1 METQNKR
8 RRKRCDRSYVVYE
21 LRVGKLSYIGITAR
35 THSTPNKSVWA
46 RWRKHQSRCRSEQKS
61 WPLYEAM
68 RKYGVEAFEYSVVE
82 TMRGR
87 AAAYAREREIIRER
101 KPRLNLA

>member
-1 METQNKR
+1 METQTKR

-21 LRVGKLSYIGITAR
+21 LQVGRLTYIGITAKTR
-35 THSTPNKSVWA
+35 STPLKSVWD
-46 RWRKHQSRCRSEQKS
+46 RWQKHQSRCRNEQKA
-61 WPLYEAM
+61 WPLYDAM
-68 RKYGVEAFEYSVVE
+68 RRFGVEAFEYRVVE

-87 AAAYAREREIIRER
+87 SVAYAREREIIRER

>member
-1 METQNKR
+1 METETKR
-8 RRKRCDRSYVVYE
+8 RRRRCDRSYVVYE

-35 THSTPNKSVWA
+35 TRSTALKSVWD
-46 RWRKHQSRCRSEQKS
+46 RWQKHQSRCRNEQKA
-61 WPLYEAM
+61 WPLYDAM
-68 RKYGVEAFEYSVVE
+68 REYGVEAFDYSVVE
-82 TMRGR
+82 TLRGR